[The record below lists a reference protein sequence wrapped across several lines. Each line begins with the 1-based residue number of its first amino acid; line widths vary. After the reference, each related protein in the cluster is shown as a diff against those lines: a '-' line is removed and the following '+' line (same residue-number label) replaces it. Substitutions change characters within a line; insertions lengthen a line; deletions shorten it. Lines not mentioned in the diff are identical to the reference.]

1 MKAAVGAEPNVW
13 SISVVDQRG
22 RLLAD
27 HNGNVPRVPASN
39 QKLIATAFA
48 LDRLGPDFRLKTQL
62 LRHGDGSLEMV
73 GEGDP
78 DLTVSEIQRFAMV
91 ALGQGGSRTPS
102 TLNQSGQIK
111 LLVREEPRRNW
122 WPSDW
127 DPIDRSYAYGAP
139 ITRLALTSNA
149 LHMAV
154 MDLQRA
160 CRRSWIP
167 RLDARVVPYK
177 PLLSLQLRLLLPK
190 ARGPQIRPW
199 SCIARAPLPCMRC

>member
-1 MKAAVGAEPNVW
+1 MNHLASLTATAALLAFSGPMNAEQRLLQPPPSPVPLERFDLRPSLCAPLQGAVKAAVGAEPNVW

-102 TLNQSGQIK
+102 TLNQSG
-111 LLVREEPRRNW
+111 
-122 WPSDW
+122 
-127 DPIDRSYAYGAP
+127 
-139 ITRLALTSNA
+139 
-149 LHMAV
+149 
-154 MDLQRA
+154 
-160 CRRSWIP
+160 
-167 RLDARVVPYK
+167 
-177 PLLSLQLRLLLPK
+177 
-190 ARGPQIRPW
+190 
-199 SCIARAPLPCMRC
+199 

>member
-1 MKAAVGAEPNVW
+1 MEPNVW

-91 ALGQGGSRTPS
+91 ALGQGDPNAIDVEPEWTDQAARQGGT
-102 TLNQSGQIK
+102 TAQ
-111 LLVREEPRRNW
+111 LV
-122 WPSDW
+122 
-127 DPIDRSYAYGAP
+127 A
-139 ITRLALTSNA
+139 
-149 LHMAV
+149 
-154 MDLQRA
+154 Q
-160 CRRSWIP
+160 
-167 RLDARVVPYK
+167 
-177 PLLSLQLRLLLPK
+177 
-190 ARGPQIRPW
+190 
-199 SCIARAPLPCMRC
+199 